1 MRAVAVVL
9 AITGPQREA
18 AAAVYAAEI
27 GIDTGRKLNQV
38 VMRLGDPT
46 LGGAGLIGLQFGGLA
61 SLFGGDFIST
71 RLLRLGPRRHAYE
84 HTYSETNRKTCG
96 PGPQG
101 TPRFSRVNSAQ

>member
-9 AITGPQREA
+9 AITRPEREA

-27 GIDTGRKLNQV
+27 GIDAGRKLNQV
-38 VMRLGDPT
+38 AMRLGDPS

-61 SLFGGDFIST
+61 RLFGGDFIGA
-71 RLLRLGPRRHAYE
+71 RLLRLDPRRHACE
-84 HTYSETNRKTCG
+84 HTDSETNRETCG

-101 TPRFSRVNSAQ
+101 TPRFSRVNPAQ